1 MNEQW
6 HDANK
11 ADLMQHV
18 ARIRDGLSRSVAA
31 AKDGTHADV
40 RVAPAPAPRPGAPRY
55 SVDTLAAAFTLSP
68 FERDIVVLC
77 AAIELDSVVAAICRD
92 AHGGLPT
99 FGLALAALDGAHWSA
114 LTPAAPLRRWRL
126 IDVAPGELLTGSRLQ
141 IDERVLHYLTGVSYL
156 DARLQWLTELTASER
171 TPAPVH
177 AQTATRIA
185 EVWQSTPASEA
196 LPVIQLCG
204 DEGVLARRA
213 VAARACA
220 AAGLRLFLLDGNDVP
235 QTVGEREA
243 FARLWEREAV
253 LSRAVLLIETED
265 VETKRPLTSLIES
278 LGATLLL
285 SSREPRRILSRP
297 TLRFDVGRPPF
308 PQQVTLWRTA
318 LGPIAEELDGA
329 VESLAAQFSLE
340 PDGID
345 TAIAQARAA
354 GGDDFSRALWRTC
367 RAQARTRIDE
377 LAQRIEPAATWDDL
391 VLAGQQKD
399 ILRAM
404 TAQVKS
410 RSMVY
415 EDWGFAAKSA
425 RGLGISALFHGPS
438 GTGKTMAAEVLAR
451 ELELDLYRID
461 LSQVVNKYI
470 GETEKNLRRVFDA
483 ADASGAILLFDEADT
498 LFGKRSEVRDSHD
511 RYANIEVGYL
521 LQRMESY
528 RGLAILTTNLKSV
541 LDPSFLRRIRF
552 AVQFPFPDVAQRA
565 EIWRRVFPALAP
577 TEGLDVERLAR
588 LNVAGGNIRNIAL
601 QAAFL
606 AAAEGEPVRMQHI
619 AHAAH
624 IEYAKLEKPAGE
636 IGALG

>member
-1 MNEQW
+1 MNDWQ
-6 HDANK
+6 DANK

-18 ARIRDGLSRSVAA
+18 ARIREGLSRFVAA
-31 AKDGTHADV
+31 AKDGKRSDV
-40 RVAPAPAPRPGAPRY
+40 RVAPAPHPNAPRY
-55 SVDTLAAAFTLSP
+55 AVDTLAAAFGLSP

-77 AAIELDSVVAAICRD
+77 AAIELDSAVAALCRE
-92 AHGGLPT
+92 ANGASPT
-99 FGLALAALDGAHWSA
+99 FSLVLAALDGAHWSA

-126 IDVAPGELLTGSRLQ
+126 IDVAPGELLTASRLQ
-141 IDERVLHYLTGVSYL
+141 IDERVLHYLTGVSYI
-156 DARLQWLTELTASER
+156 DARLQWLTEITASER
-171 TPAPVH
+171 TLAPVH
-177 AQTATRIA
+177 AQTAAKIA
-185 EVWQSTPASEA
+185 EVWRSTPPAQP

-204 DEGVLARRA
+204 DEGVPSRRV

-220 AAGLRLFLLDGNDVP
+220 AAGMRLFLLDGNDVP
-235 QTVGEREA
+235 QTIGEREA

-253 LSRAVLLIETED
+253 LTRAALLIETED
-265 VETKRPLTSLIES
+265 IETKRPLTSLIES
-278 LGATLLL
+278 LGATLIL
-285 SSREPRRILSRP
+285 SAREPRRLLTRP

-308 PQQVTLWRTA
+308 AQQVTLWRTA
-318 LGPIAEELDGA
+318 LGPTAEELDGA
-329 VESLAAQFSLE
+329 VESLASQFTLE
-340 PDGID
+340 PDAID
-345 TAIAQARAA
+345 TAIAQARATDE
-354 GGDDFSRALWRTC
+354 DDLARGLWRTC

-377 LAQRIEPAATWDDL
+377 LAQRIEPAASWDDL
-391 VLAGQQKD
+391 VLPGPQKD

-404 TAQVKS
+404 TAQVNR
-410 RSMVY
+410 RSLVY
-415 EDWGFAAKSA
+415 EDWGFAAKST

-451 ELELDLYRID
+451 ALELDLYRID

-498 LFGKRSEVRDSHD
+498 LFGRRSEVRDSHD

-528 RGLAILTTNLKSV
+528 RGLAILTTNLKNV

-552 AVQFPFPDVAQRA
+552 AVQFPFPDAGQRA
-565 EIWRRVFPALAP
+565 EIWRRVFPSLAP
-577 TEGLDVERLAR
+577 TEGLDAERLAR

-606 AAAEGEPVRMQHI
+606 AASEGQPVRMQHI

>member
-1 MNEQW
+1 MTDWQ
-6 HDANK
+6 DANK

-18 ARIRDGLSRSVAA
+18 ARMREGLSRFVAA
-31 AKDGTHADV
+31 AKDGKRSDV
-40 RVAPAPAPRPGAPRY
+40 RVAPAPHPATPRHA
-55 SVDTLAAAFTLSP
+55 VDTLAAAFGLSP

-77 AAIELDSVVAAICRD
+77 AAIELDSAVAAMCRE
-92 AHGGLPT
+92 ANGASPT
-99 FGLALAALDGAHWSA
+99 FSLVLAALDGAHWSA

-126 IDVAPGELLTGSRLQ
+126 IDVAPGELLTASRLQ

-156 DARLQWLTELTASER
+156 DARLQWLTEITASDR

-177 AQTATRIA
+177 AQTAAKIA
-185 EVWQSTPASEA
+185 EVWRSTPPAQP

-204 DEGVLARRA
+204 DEGVPSRRA
-213 VAARACA
+213 VAARACG
-220 AAGLRLFLLDGNDVP
+220 AAGMRLFLLDGNDVP
-235 QTVGEREA
+235 QTIGEREA
-243 FARLWEREAV
+243 FSRLWEREAV
-253 LSRAVLLIETED
+253 LTRAVLLIETDD
-265 VETKRPLTSLIES
+265 VETKRPLTALIES
-278 LGATLLL
+278 LGATLIL
-285 SSREPRRILSRP
+285 SAREPRRILTRP

-308 PQQVTLWRTA
+308 AQQVALWRTA
-318 LGPIAEELDGA
+318 LGPTAEELDGA
-329 VESLAAQFSLE
+329 VEWLASQFTLE
-340 PDGID
+340 PDAID
-345 TAIAQARAA
+345 TAIAQARATEDRDLA
-354 GGDDFSRALWRTC
+354 RALWRTC

-377 LAQRIEPAATWDDL
+377 LAQRIEPAASWDDL
-391 VLAGQQKD
+391 VLAGPQKET
-399 ILRAM
+399 LRAM
-404 TAQVKS
+404 TAQVKR
-410 RSMVY
+410 RSLVY
-415 EDWGFAAKSA
+415 EDWGFAAKST

-528 RGLAILTTNLKSV
+528 RGLAILTTNLKNV

-552 AVQFPFPDVAQRA
+552 AVQFPFPDAGQRA
-565 EIWRRVFPALAP
+565 EIWRRVFPSLAP
-577 TEGLDVERLAR
+577 TEGLDAERLAR

-606 AAAEGEPVRMQHI
+606 AAAEGQPVRMQHI

-624 IEYAKLEKPAGE
+624 IEYAKLEKPPGE
-636 IGALG
+636 IGALA